1 MLRYPREIQEEYA
14 KQAKKPIA
22 GNYCIYWF
30 IQDSRLFFSGSCFKG
45 VFFILYYIRNPWNL
59 IGSKHCD
66 CSQIT
71 KFLQI
76 WAPQSIELTDLT
88 AKLERIQ
95 SLAIRFIL
103 NLPYSSTISYNILV
117 YRTLNLLPVCYW
129 DELLDLIFFFK
140 VTHCFVNVTP
150 LSYLMFASTDGLA
163 RSTTTNKACS
173 RFSQSLF
180 SSDFVILNISHRLL
194 LF

>member
-76 WAPQSIELTDLT
+76 WAPQSTELT

-95 SLAIRFIL
+95 RLAIKFIL
-103 NLPYSSTISYNILV
+103 NLPLFFNYKLQYSRLQ
-117 YRTLNLLPVCYW
+117 TLNLLPICYW

-140 VTHCFVNVTP
+140 VTHCLVNVDPSVLPADVRKYRWT
-150 LSYLMFASTDGLA
+150 S
-163 RSTTTNKACS
+163 
-173 RFSQSLF
+173 
-180 SSDFVILNISHRLL
+180 
-194 LF
+194 

>member
-30 IQDSRLFFSGSCFKG
+30 IQDSRLLFSGSCFKG
-45 VFFILYYIRNPWNL
+45 VFSILYYIRNAWNL

-76 WAPQSIELTDLT
+76 WAPQSIELT

-95 SLAIRFIL
+95 RLSIRFIL

-117 YRTLNLLPVCYW
+117 YKLKSFTY
-129 DELLDLIFFFK
+129 
-140 VTHCFVNVTP
+140 
-150 LSYLMFASTDGLA
+150 
-163 RSTTTNKACS
+163 
-173 RFSQSLF
+173 
-180 SSDFVILNISHRLL
+180 LL
-194 LF
+194 LGRTIGPYLLFQSNTLFCQRRPLCPTWCSQVQMD